1 MGQCASRRRI
11 HSGDFGGDDDDEESF
26 HSQRNG
32 CYAMVKEHKS
42 RFYIIRR
49 CVMMLICWHKY
60 DHHKY

>member
-1 MGQCASRRRI
+1 
-11 HSGDFGGDDDDEESF
+11 
-26 HSQRNG
+26 
-32 CYAMVKEHKS
+32 MVKEHKS